1 MLKGERES
9 ERMEATTDSITW
21 RQSVQH
27 RVFSDVIQILNWN
40 PFLLKKKGAHK
51 IFTASSTLDWKKWW
65 TKNQKKR
72 RSRWVGEARI
82 TSARLSGIRLRVDKI
97 CKRLGSRTF
106 PLAPLSFLHT
116 NLDFLDWRC
125 ALYTVLVSPP
135 TTTLLTN
142 ANHVLLQTA
151 HKLPQSSHPPPPP
164 IAHGRHSFSSGRRK
178 KFEINV
184 LCVCVVLVS
193 CSYCY

>member
-1 MLKGERES
+1 
-9 ERMEATTDSITW
+9 ME
-21 RQSVQH
+21 
-27 RVFSDVIQILNWN
+27 
-40 PFLLKKKGAHK
+40 KKSKEK
-51 IFTASSTLDWKKWW
+51 
-65 TKNQKKR
+65 

-116 NLDFLDWRC
+116 NLDFLDWRG

-151 HKLPQSSHPPPPP
+151 HKNSHNLRTLPSPPPLSPTAGMHFP
-164 IAHGRHSFSSGRRK
+164 GVEEEK

-184 LCVCVVLVS
+184 LCVCV
-193 CSYCY
+193 CTFG